1 MKNRKKKNKKMK
13 YIIKIT
19 KQRMKRRWQ
28 IMKNREKEEKT
39 MKNNKQI
46 WTNKEK

>member
-1 MKNRKKKNKKMK
+1 MK

-19 KQRMKRRWQ
+19 KQTMKKGWHT
-28 IMKNREKEEKT
+28 MKNREKEEKT

>member
-1 MKNRKKKNKKMK
+1 MK
-13 YIIKIT
+13 
-19 KQRMKRRWQ
+19 KRWH

-39 MKNNKQI
+39 SKKNKQI